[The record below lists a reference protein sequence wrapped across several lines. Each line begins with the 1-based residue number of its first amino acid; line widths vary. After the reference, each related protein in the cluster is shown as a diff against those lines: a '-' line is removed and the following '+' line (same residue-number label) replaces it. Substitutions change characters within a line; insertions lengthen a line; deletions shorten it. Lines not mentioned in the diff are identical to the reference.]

1 MLRYNK
7 ELEYILGYYKNE
19 ERRRKYL
26 KDKVVKNMGSN
37 LNLMK
42 KIQEINANKI
52 QSEIEKKS
60 QIREYKNRE
69 NKIKLCNEM

>member
-26 KDKVVKNMGSN
+26 KDKAVRNMGSN
-37 LNLMK
+37 MNLMK

-52 QSEIEKKS
+52 QREIEKKS
-60 QIREYKNRE
+60 QVREYKNRE